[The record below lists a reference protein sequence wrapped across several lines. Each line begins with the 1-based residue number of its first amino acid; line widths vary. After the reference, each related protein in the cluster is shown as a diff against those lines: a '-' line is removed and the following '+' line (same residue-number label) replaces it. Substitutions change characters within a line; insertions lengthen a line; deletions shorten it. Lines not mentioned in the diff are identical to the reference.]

1 MKQLFKLKRGKITFD
16 NSKIIIEDN
25 HYMRILKYTLL
36 TSVVIM
42 FYNIFINISKLKLLD
57 DEINLTFWI
66 VITATNITIL
76 VFALLW
82 STKSSISLADV
93 KQIKLKRRLNNTGLY
108 IKLKNFQTRQ
118 VMNIKDADALKE
130 YIEKNFDYLTKK

>member
-1 MKQLFKLKRGKITFD
+1 MKQIFRLKRGKITFE
-16 NSKIIIEDN
+16 NGKIIIEDN
-25 HYMRILKYTLL
+25 HYMKILKFILL
-36 TSVVIM
+36 TSVVIL
-42 FYNIFINISKLKLLD
+42 FYSIFINISKLKQLGE
-57 DEINLTFWI
+57 EINLTFWI

-93 KQIKLKRRLNNTGLY
+93 KHIKLKRRFNSTGLY

-118 VMNIKDADALKE
+118 VMSINDADALKE